1 MGYKAKTQS
10 KNRANQN
17 KNFRRV
23 KGARRN
29 GPPSPFGPLEELLIH
44 TYLGKLNQADI
55 LSLLILTFRKPFTLN
70 QLHRY
75 MKTNKLTFGKNI
87 KSRIEEIEIPAID
100 RDFILSQIPESVKK
114 EYDKMFEEE
123 NVDAAQ
129 EK

>member
-1 MGYKAKTQS
+1 
-10 KNRANQN
+10 
-17 KNFRRV
+17 
-23 KGARRN
+23 
-29 GPPSPFGPLEELLIH
+29 
-44 TYLGKLNQADI
+44 
-55 LSLLILTFRKPFTLN
+55 
-70 QLHRY
+70 